1 MIRVDSQ
8 QKVIFY
14 TFIIT
19 SIALLVPVTVVA
31 TVLGLMQDAPAY
43 AFWTLMPIAVL
54 VPLLIT
60 PPVSLMVLTM
70 LRRLDETLDRVD
82 GQIRFDPL
90 TGIFNRGYLLDQVR
104 AAQSGGALLIIDA
117 DHFKKIN
124 DTHGHAA
131 GDAALVV
138 IANAIAQTVGPNGIT
153 GRLGGEEFAA
163 FLPGATPATGVDT
176 ARAVCQN
183 IRRLDPLIE
192 GKPIKLSVSIG
203 CTMHPK
209 SALIGKSM
217 KLADDL
223 LYKAKSNGRDRVE
236 HDLQPVEERERAS
249 AALA

>member
-1 MIRVDSQ
+1 MIRIDSQ
-8 QKVIFY
+8 RKVILY
-14 TFIIT
+14 TLIIT

-31 TVLGLMQDAPAY
+31 SVLGLMPDAPAY
-43 AFWTLMPIAVL
+43 AFWTLMPIAIL

-70 LRRLDETLDRVD
+70 LHRLHETLDRVD

-90 TGIFNRGYLLDQVR
+90 TGIFNRGYLLDQIR

-124 DTHGHAA
+124 DTYGHAA

-138 IANAIAQTVGPNGIT
+138 IANAISQTIGLNGIT

-163 FLPGATPATGVDT
+163 FLPGATPT
-176 ARAVCQN
+176 AGLDAAEAVCKN
-183 IRRLDPLIE
+183 IRKLEPLIE
-192 GKPIKLSVSIG
+192 GKRIKLSVSIG

-223 LYKAKSNGRDRVE
+223 LYHAKSNGRDRVE
-236 HDLQPVEERERAS
+236 HDLQAIDERERAS